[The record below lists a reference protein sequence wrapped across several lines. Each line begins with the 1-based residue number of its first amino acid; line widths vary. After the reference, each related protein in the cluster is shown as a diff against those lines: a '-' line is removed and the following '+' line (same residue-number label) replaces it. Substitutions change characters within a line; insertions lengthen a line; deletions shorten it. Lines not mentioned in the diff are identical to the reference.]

1 MKTYRGQETTGAAG
15 GAGGRRGVG
24 RVRIA
29 TGLASRV
36 LAALLCA
43 GVVLAPSVVGA
54 SPETITMV
62 SGNGAVGTADPGTRM
77 SFDGGATFQ
86 PARIIAPH
94 SFYSVIPGTRYI
106 SDASGGQARQFMT
119 TLFRA
124 TFILPAGFQD
134 ASITVQVHADNAA
147 RIVLN
152 GRAIGE
158 QPHAETFSNFQN
170 PAESYTATGPFVAG
184 VNTLD
189 FSVRNYRAAMGL
201 NYKAVISYASNEPP
215 SLQLPADMTVNATSP
230 LGTTVSYSVTATDDN
245 DPSPEVV
252 CAPASGATF
261 PIGTT
266 LVSCTATDDLGLA
279 DTGTFSVTVVG
290 AEGQL
295 ADLLLAVDGVGP
307 GKSLSAKVRNAQA
320 ALASGDTRGACN
332 ILGAFV
338 NELEA
343 QSAKSLTTAQAD
355 QLIGDATRIQAVLGC
370 NS

>member
-15 GAGGRRGVG
+15 GAGGGRGVG
-24 RVRIA
+24 RVSTA
-29 TGLASRV
+29 TGMASRV
-36 LAALLCA
+36 LTALLCA
-43 GVVLAPSVVGA
+43 AVVLAPSVVEA
-54 SPETITMV
+54 SPQTITVV

-86 PARIIAPH
+86 PAVIIAPQP
-94 SFYSVIPGTRYI
+94 FYSVIPGTRYI
-106 SDASGGQARQFMT
+106 SDPSGGQARQFMT
-119 TLFRA
+119 TLFRT
-124 TFILPAGFQD
+124 TFTLPAGFQD
-134 ASITVQVHADNAA
+134 ASITVQVHADNVA

-152 GRAIGE
+152 GNAIGQ
-158 QPHAETFSNFQN
+158 QPDGEIFPNFQN
-170 PAESYTATGPFVAG
+170 PAESYSAAGPFVAG

-201 NYKAVISYASNEPP
+201 NYRAVINYTSNQPP

-245 DPSPEVV
+245 DPSPEIV
-252 CAPASGATF
+252 CSPASGTTF

-295 ADLLLAVDGVGP
+295 TDLLLAIDGVGP

-320 ALASGDTRGACN
+320 ALASGDTRAACN
-332 ILGAFV
+332 ILGAFI
-338 NELEA
+338 NEVEA
-343 QSAKSLTTAQAD
+343 QSAKSLTAGQAN
-355 QLIGDATRIQAVLGC
+355 QLIGDAARIQAVLGC
-370 NS
+370 NL